1 MFAEHHFNRFLPLLR
16 HRAVA
21 KKANLVADLRAAFA
35 VVVSGNV
42 KKHIAP
48 LRAGLDKAIAL
59 VVIPKRN
66 AAVQHGIGRQRR
78 RRFFFGQCLG
88 NVDRLGVNIQQY
100 FLLLFN
106 LSRRFG
112 KRAIRAAWLSC
123 HTGVLLGLRCR
134 IRIGRFARLG
144 SRNIRRRNFRRLF
157 RGRLGSRFRFIG
169 DVGFFQNIHI
179 AQQPAAGLVFHQ
191 RAPQGLAGLGYA
203 QLAVEKLPQHKHRH
217 GAVETIAA
225 VLPHI
230 PFMQPN
236 DDAAAYAQIF
246 RFFIP
251 HRFYRQSI

>member
-1 MFAEHHFNRFLPLLR
+1 M
-16 HRAVA
+16 
-21 KKANLVADLRAAFA
+21 
-35 VVVSGNV
+35 
-42 KKHIAP
+42 
-48 LRAGLDKAIAL
+48 
-59 VVIPKRN
+59 
-66 AAVQHGIGRQRR
+66 
-78 RRFFFGQCLG
+78 
-88 NVDRLGVNIQQY
+88 NIQQY

-246 RFFIP
+246 RLFIP
-251 HRFYRQSI
+251 HRLYRKSMQTLVFVAPDGKAHGVAHLGMLVIFRQLCRRQNHAASAIIFRCNSTRPPIGKPTGNGSVV